1 MERNAVKRRLMVL
14 HAAFAVQALI
24 VAVVVWSVVSYAKV
38 SSSAELKSMA
48 NIAIYAMLVGHIVF
62 AFCFARFAESVHR
75 SFRGGLWIG
84 IRVLPP
90 FFLINYIRAI
100 LWARYYFSVKNTQES
115 GAALS
120 SRWAGL
126 NEKG

>member
-14 HAAFAVQALI
+14 HAAFAVQAL
-24 VAVVVWSVVSYAKV
+24 
-38 SSSAELKSMA
+38 
-48 NIAIYAMLVGHIVF
+48 
-62 AFCFARFAESVHR
+62 
-75 SFRGGLWIG
+75 
-84 IRVLPP
+84 
-90 FFLINYIRAI
+90 RAI
-100 LWARYYFSVKNTQES
+100 LCARYFFSVKDAQES

>member
-1 MERNAVKRRLMVL
+1 MVL

-24 VAVVVWSVVSYAKV
+24 VAVVVWSLLCYAQV
-38 SSSAELKSMA
+38 SSSPELKSMA

-62 AFCFARFAESVHR
+62 ASCFARFSESVHR
-75 SFRGGLWIG
+75 SFRHNLWVG

-90 FFLINYIRAI
+90 LFVINYVRAI
-100 LWARYYFSVKNTQES
+100 LWARYFFSVKHAQES